1 MLTRSA
7 LFSFTMMAALG
18 LVSACSSTL
27 PVKTDSTAPASSANL
42 ADLKQSAM
50 QLRQQ
55 YEAMGQT
62 LQWLEGEVAAAGRGH
77 VAPAPVAVEAKPS
90 KSEKKHDKKPEMK
103 AEAKTEHK
111 AEPKAELK
119 AEQPV
124 ADIAP
129 LTEDDKIALP
139 EVGSQNLVYV
149 LHLASYQHAEGVA
162 PGWAQLSAANSAVL
176 GALAPASESFTD
188 KHGAAWRR
196 LVAGQFTT
204 GEEAEAA
211 CAKLKAAGAWC
222 EVRQVPT
229 ASLKLL
235 K

>member
-1 MLTRSA
+1 MALHRSA
-7 LFSFTMMAALG
+7 LFSFTMMVALG

-27 PVKTDSTAPASSANL
+27 PVKTDSTAPSSSANL

-62 LQWLEGEVAAAGRGH
+62 LQWLEGEVAAAGRAH
-77 VAPAPVAVEAKPS
+77 IETAPVAVDATPAKAAP
-90 KSEKKHDKKPEMK
+90 KPHKAEKK
-103 AEAKTEHK
+103 AEKK

-119 AEQPV
+119 MEQQPAAAEV
-124 ADIAP
+124 AP
-129 LTEDDKIALP
+129 LTDDDKIALP

-149 LHLASYQHAEGVA
+149 LHLASYQHAAGVA

-188 KHGAAWRR
+188 KHGAAWQR
-196 LVAGQFTT
+196 LVAGQFAT

-211 CAKLKAAGAWC
+211 CAKLKAAGTWC
-222 EVRQVPT
+222 EVRQVPA
-229 ASLKLL
+229 ASLKPIN
-235 K
+235 

>member
-27 PVKTDSTAPASSANL
+27 PVKTDSTAPASSTNL

-77 VAPAPVAVEAKPS
+77 VAPAPMAVEVKPS
-90 KSEKKHDKKPEMK
+90 KTDKKHDKKPEMK
-103 AEAKTEHK
+103 TEPKVEPK
-111 AEPKAELK
+111 AEPKAT
-119 AEQPV
+119 QPV

-129 LTEDDKIALP
+129 LTDDDKIALP

-149 LHLASYQHAEGVA
+149 LHLASYQHAAGVA

-188 KHGAAWRR
+188 KHGAAWQR
-196 LVAGQFTT
+196 LVAGQFAT

-222 EVRQVPT
+222 EVRQVPA
-229 ASLKLL
+229 ASLKPIN
-235 K
+235 

>member
-27 PVKTDSTAPASSANL
+27 PVKTDSTAPASSTNL

-162 PGWAQLSAANSAVL
+162 PGWAQLSAANNAVL

-188 KHGAAWRR
+188 KHGAAWQR

-204 GEEAEAA
+204 GEQAEAA

-222 EVRQVPT
+222 EVHQVPT
-229 ASLKLL
+229 ASLKPL

>member
-149 LHLASYQHAEGVA
+149 MHLASYQHAEGVA
-162 PGWAQLSAANSAVL
+162 PGWAQLSAANNAVL

-188 KHGAAWRR
+188 KHGAAWQR

-204 GEEAEAA
+204 GEQAEAA

-222 EVRQVPT
+222 EVHQVPT
-229 ASLKLL
+229 ASLKPF

>member
-27 PVKTDSTAPASSANL
+27 PVKTDSTAPSSSANL

-90 KSEKKHDKKPEMK
+90 KSEKKHDKKPDMK

-149 LHLASYQHAEGVA
+149 LHLASYQHADGVA
-162 PGWAQLSAANSAVL
+162 PGWAQLSAANNAVL

-188 KHGAAWRR
+188 KHGAAWQR
-196 LVAGQFTT
+196 LVAGQFAT

-222 EVRQVPT
+222 EVRQVPA
-229 ASLKLL
+229 ASLKPL